1 MSYRESEKYI
11 RCSFSRA
18 FRIYAQIPVK
28 VKKICFWQKTEC
40 SPFGDFG
47 FFGHF
52 LGIYGIIDIINWF
65 FINFNSSRSVY
76 ILKSSRKK
84 FKIVFL
90 NNNIK
95 KKKKFFFGIPGP
107 NPWCPSVW
115 DADRR
120 FFPGTWVTSDFFS
133 IYLFCDSDSKKVVQ
147 KIFGCVYSEI
157 ILSKKIQK

>member
-1 MSYRESEKYI
+1 MQFFKSFQNLCSDTRKSE
-11 RCSFSRA
+11 
-18 FRIYAQIPVK
+18 
-28 VKKICFWQKTEC
+28 KKICFWQKTEC

-84 FKIVFL
+84 LKIVFL
-90 NNNIK
+90 NNNKKK

-107 NPWCPSVW
+107 NPWCPSVCLSVTRT
-115 DADRR
+115 DDLSGKSPRYMGYVR
-120 FFPGTWVTSDFFS
+120 FFQ
-133 IYLFCDSDSKKVVQ
+133 YRL
-147 KIFGCVYSEI
+147 
-157 ILSKKIQK
+157 ILWF